1 MEDLL
6 SRHRK
11 EQKDLQAR
19 ITQKKKSATKKTRRG
34 INDECDRLQRELT
47 ERHQAEI
54 AGLNGETEPPADD
67 LEDLDLDGEAITNGD
82 TKESESTQEES
93 ADGEPPTPDSAS
105 TSASPS
111 PTPSSES
118 STPSTSSRGKKPNRQ
133 KARLARRAAEQA
145 AAAAQAEEEA
155 STQTNHRG
163 NEKEAMDA
171 AFKKL
176 KLKEIEIN
184 PDGHCLFSAVATQL
198 DEMGLGLRPDPSR
211 IILQSTTQTRVDT
224 VASPKHDGYR
234 AVRAVTADFI
244 SEHKDDFEPFM
255 EEPIDA
261 YTRKIKLTAE
271 WGGQLELQAI
281 ARAYGVEINVV
292 QGDGRIEKIESGDA
306 DGDLD
311 EEERKRRVIWLAY
324 YRHTYGLGEHY
335 NALTARVN

>member
-34 INDECDRLQRELT
+34 VNDECDRLQRELS

-54 AGLNGETEPPADD
+54 AELNGETPENENEPPVDS
-67 LEDLDLDGEAITNGD
+67 LEDLSLNGDSVTNGD
-82 TKESESTQEES
+82 TKDSGSTPNGTGEGESST
-93 ADGEPPTPDSAS
+93 PNSAS
-105 TSASPS
+105 SG
-111 PTPSSES
+111 S
-118 STPSTSSRGKKPNRQ
+118 STPSTNTRAKKPNRQ

-145 AAAAQAEEEA
+145 AAAAQASEEA
-155 STQTNHRG
+155 SQLTNHRG

-171 AFKKL
+171 AFQKL
-176 KLKEIEIN
+176 NLKEIEIN

-198 DEMGLGLRPDPSR
+198 DDLGLGLRPDPSR
-211 IILQSTTQTRVDT
+211 ITLQSTTQTRIDT

-244 SEHKDDFEPFM
+244 AEHKDDFEPFM
-255 EEPIDA
+255 EEPLES

-281 ARAYGVEINVV
+281 ARAYGVDINVV
-292 QGDGRIEKIESGDA
+292 QGDGRIEKIEAGDV
-306 DGDLD
+306 G
-311 EEERKRRVIWLAY
+311 EEERAKRVIWLAY

-335 NALTARVN
+335 NALTTRV